1 MPVDIARRIAKLT
14 RYNINV
20 SFMLITRSL
29 NLEFIYRYTNLSVN
43 LFETQKYV
51 SKLTSPSPPFELKNP
66 HSQDFMFL
74 ANMLSISIL

>member
-14 RYNINV
+14 RYNISV
-20 SFMLITRSL
+20 SFMLISL